1 MDKEIIALINLAIK
15 EDLGEGDHTSLACV
29 PRNKKGKAKLFA
41 KDNGTIAG
49 VELGIFIFKTL
60 DESAEISIYKQD
72 GEKVKTGDTIL
83 VIEGNEQ
90 LLLQAERLVLNF
102 MQRMSG
108 IATFTNRFN
117 QELKGLNT
125 QLLDTRK
132 TTPGLR
138 KIEKWAVRIGGGTNH
153 RMGLYDM
160 IMLKENHIDYAGGI
174 EPAINKTNA
183 YLEKINKKIP
193 IEVETRDL
201 AELKEVL
208 KVGGVHRI
216 MLDNFSL
223 TDLRIAVEL
232 IEGNYETEASGGINL
247 HSVRAI
253 AETGVDYVSVGALTH
268 SVTSLDISMLV
279 IE

>member
-15 EDLGEGDHTSLACV
+15 EDLGEGDHTSIACV
-29 PRNKKGKAKLFA
+29 PLNKKGKAKLFA
-41 KDNGTIAG
+41 KDKGIIAG

-60 DESAEISIYKQD
+60 DKSVEINALKQD
-72 GEKVKTGDTIL
+72 GDLVNPGDTIMI
-83 VIEGNEQ
+83 VEGNEQ

-108 IATFTNRFN
+108 IATFTDRFN
-117 QELKGLNT
+117 QVLKGLNT
-125 QLLDTRK
+125 KLLDTRK

-174 EPAINKTNA
+174 EPAIKKTIA
-183 YLEKINKKIP
+183 YLEKIDKKIP

-201 AELKEVL
+201 TELKEVL
-208 KVGGVHRI
+208 KVGGVQRI

-223 TDLRIAVEL
+223 DNLREAVTL
-232 IEGNYETEASGGINL
+232 IDGRFETEASGGINL
-247 HSVRAI
+247 KTVRAI

-268 SVTSLDISMLV
+268 SANSFDISMLV
-279 IE
+279 LA